1 MRIAIIAITR
11 NGARLGTR
19 LREGFAGAELFVLR
33 KYAGQAGK
41 GATPFSCEL
50 HELVGELWQEK
61 NGFVFIMAA
70 GIVVRIIAPLLR
82 DKEHDPAAVVMDDAG
97 RFAISLLSGHLG

>member
-19 LREGFAGAELFVLR
+19 LRDGFPAARLFVLQ

-41 GATPFSCEL
+41 GA
-50 HELVGELWQEK
+50 Q
-61 NGFVFIMAA
+61 GFT
-70 GIVVRIIAPLLR
+70 
-82 DKEHDPAAVVMDDAG
+82 
-97 RFAISLLSGHLG
+97 